1 MKIHQIGGLGYDS
14 NMYLIVDDVVALID
28 AGTGQNFKTVRQNM
42 EQLGLKPSDIRVLI
56 NTHCHFDHTGG
67 DLDFL
72 KAGCEIAIYESEAA
86 LLRKGDRYI
95 TMAHFF
101 GAYPEPL
108 QVARE
113 LREGNRIELG
123 RTVLEVIH
131 TPGHTQGS
139 ICLYEPRL
147 GALFSGDTVFCGGV
161 GRTDL
166 PTGNYHALLQSLKKL
181 AELKPKSLY
190 PGHGTSADDDAHEII
205 LSAIELI

>member
-1 MKIHQIGGLGYDS
+1 MKLHQIGGLGYDS
-14 NMYLIVDDVVALID
+14 NMYLIIDDIITLID
-28 AGTGQNFKTVRQNM
+28 AGTGQNFKIVQENLRK
-42 EQLGLKPSDIRVLI
+42 LGLKPSDIGLLI

-72 KAGCEIAIYESEAA
+72 RSGCKIAIHQSEAA
-86 LLRKGDRYI
+86 LLRKGDRHV

-101 GAYPEPL
+101 GAHPEPL
-108 QVARE
+108 EVTRE
-113 LREGNRIELG
+113 LHEGDRIELG
-123 RTVLEVIH
+123 SAVLEVIH

-147 GALFSGDTVFCGGV
+147 GALFSGDTVFYEGV

-166 PTGNYHALLQSLKKL
+166 PTGDYRALARSLKKL
-181 AELKPKSLY
+181 AELNPKSLY
-190 PGHGTSADDDAHEII
+190 PGHGPSADDGAQQLI

>member
-1 MKIHQIGGLGYDS
+1 MMLHQIGGLGYDS
-14 NMYLIVDDVVALID
+14 NMYLIIDDVVTLID
-28 AGTGQNFKTVRQNM
+28 AGTGQNFKIVRQNL
-42 EQLGLKPSDIRVLI
+42 EKLGLKPSDIELLI

-67 DLDFL
+67 DVDFL

-86 LLRKGDRYI
+86 LLRKGDRHV

-101 GAYPEPL
+101 GVHPEPL
-108 QVARE
+108 EVARE
-113 LREGNRIELG
+113 LHDGDRIELG
-123 RTVLEVIH
+123 SSVLEVIH

-147 GALFSGDTVFCGGV
+147 GALFSGDTVFYGDV

-166 PTGNYHALLQSLKKL
+166 PTGDYRALAKSLKKL
-181 AELKPKSLY
+181 AELRPKSLY
-190 PGHGTSADDDAHEII
+190 PGHGPSADDGAHEVI